1 MAIPVNRI
9 VTTAYFPGREIGESL
24 GIVGAECVLGINI
37 FKDIMGG
44 IRDIVGGR
52 SGTHQE
58 ALRKARETCIAELA
72 AEAAEAGAD
81 AVVSVEFDYSEFSGN
96 KGGMI
101 ILAGYG
107 TAVRFK

>member
-9 VTTAYFPGREIGESL
+9 VTTAHFPGREIGESL

-44 IRDIVGGR
+44 
-52 SGTHQE
+52 
-58 ALRKARETCIAELA
+58 
-72 AEAAEAGAD
+72 
-81 AVVSVEFDYSEFSGN
+81 
-96 KGGMI
+96 MI

>member
-58 ALRKARETCIAELA
+58 ALRNARETCIAEL
-72 AEAAEAGAD
+72 AAEAGAD